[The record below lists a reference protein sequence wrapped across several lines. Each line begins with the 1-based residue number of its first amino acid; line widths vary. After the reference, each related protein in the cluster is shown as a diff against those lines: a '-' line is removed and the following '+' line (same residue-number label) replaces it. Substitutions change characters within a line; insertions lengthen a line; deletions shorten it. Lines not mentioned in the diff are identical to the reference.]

1 MTNATDS
8 NEEYQPEDWRCVKGS
23 IPTRTSVWIGLAALV
38 LLAAIGAVVVLI
50 GNVIPHPREH
60 ALGATTAALLAYVAL
75 HAGIGLLFLLSNVM
89 RLAGG
94 FVSPRRL
101 IDLRLTQL
109 WIDYTTVTGV
119 LAIGLVLALPAL
131 VGMLGMRP

>member
-1 MTNATDS
+1 MRPSPALFIAAAGAH
-8 NEEYQPEDWRCVKGS
+8 GS
-23 IPTRTSVWIGLAALV
+23 LRSVAGNREPRVWIGVAAVALFAAIAALV
-38 LLAAIGAVVVLI
+38 VLI
-50 GNVIPHPREH
+50 ANVIPHPREH

-109 WIDYTTVTGV
+109 WIDYTTVTGA